1 MIKVL
6 AILLFFACL
15 CSQTVR
21 AETFSLDSDPADFPG
36 PTSLFP
42 TAYTSLGDR
51 PQDFAQPVKQSFSLT
66 LWPKVVE
73 MKALYMEKRAEGAAP
88 LEAPSSPNDPNWGR
102 YLGITATTSPFS
114 GKLIGEGELAYS
126 TLGFAG
132 VTDQQR
138 PMMARMTLRGNWD
151 NIGYGALRR
160 SLSSGFISTAG
171 ATIAHDRDENEVWGE
186 YDFKIFRLR
195 GTFGELHET
204 NSDTNQLSLTRT
216 AATSLN
222 FARSGW
228 SALLSS
234 SFSASA
240 LGKIQPQESHAFTQG
255 LTLAYRPVSFFAIEP
270 NLSFKQEWD
279 QTTGAKTNTPSGG
292 FLLSCTP
299 WSNLQLI
306 GRASYSRGVSEDS
319 VRDASAL
326 NTLASLNWK
335 IGKSLGADQ
344 YLSLQ
349 VEYRNQR
356 ANPAVSNSSANITGM
371 VQWKLLEF

>member
-1 MIKVL
+1 MTKTL
-6 AILLFFACL
+6 SILLFVACL
-15 CSQTVR
+15 CSETVG
-21 AETFSLDSDPADFPG
+21 AETFLLDSDPADFPG

-42 TAYTSLGDR
+42 AAYAPLEGVPR
-51 PQDFAQPVKQSFSLT
+51 DFAQPVKQSFSLT

-88 LEAPSSPNDPNWGR
+88 EASSNPNDTNWGR
-102 YLGITATTSPFS
+102 YLGITATTSQFS

-151 NIGYGALRR
+151 NVGYGVLHR
-160 SLSSGFISTAG
+160 SLGSGFISTAG
-171 ATIAHDRDENEVWGE
+171 AKIANDRDENELWGE

-195 GTFGELHET
+195 GTLGELREM
-204 NSDTNQLSLTRT
+204 NSDTNQPSLTRT

-234 SFSASA
+234 SISTSA
-240 LGKIQPQESHAFTQG
+240 LGNIHLQESHA
-255 LTLAYRPVSFFAIEP
+255 LTNGVALAYRPASFFSIEP

-279 QTTGAKTNTPSGG
+279 QTTGAKTDTPSAG

-299 WSNLQLI
+299 WSNLQLT
-306 GRASYSRGVSEDS
+306 GRASYSRGISEDS
-319 VRDASAL
+319 VRDASTL

-335 IGKSLGADQ
+335 IGKSLGTDQ

-349 VEYRNQR
+349 FEYRNQR
-356 ANPAVSNSSANITGM
+356 ANPTVSNSSPNITGM
-371 VQWKLLEF
+371 VQLKLLDF

>member
-1 MIKVL
+1 
-6 AILLFFACL
+6 
-15 CSQTVR
+15 
-21 AETFSLDSDPADFPG
+21 
-36 PTSLFP
+36 
-42 TAYTSLGDR
+42 
-51 PQDFAQPVKQSFSLT
+51 
-66 LWPKVVE
+66 

-88 LEAPSSPNDPNWGR
+88 TEASSHPNDTNWGR
-102 YLGITATTSPFS
+102 YLGITATTSQFS

-151 NIGYGALRR
+151 NIGYGLLHR
-160 SLSSGFISTAG
+160 SVGSGFISTAG
-171 ATIAHDRDENEVWGE
+171 AKSAYDRDENELWGE

-195 GTFGELHET
+195 GTLGELREM
-204 NSDTNQLSLTRT
+204 NSDTNQPSLTRT

-234 SFSASA
+234 SISTSA
-240 LGKIQPQESHAFTQG
+240 LGNIQLQESHA
-255 LTLAYRPVSFFAIEP
+255 LTNGVILAYRPASFFSIEP

-279 QTTGAKTNTPSGG
+279 QTTGAKTDTPSAG

-299 WSNLQLI
+299 WSNLQLT
-306 GRASYSRGVSEDS
+306 GRASYSRGISEDS
-319 VRDASAL
+319 VRDASTL

-335 IGKSLGADQ
+335 IGKSLGTDQ

-356 ANPAVSNSSANITGM
+356 ANPTVSNSSPNITGM
-371 VQWKLLEF
+371 VQLKLLDF

>member
-1 MIKVL
+1 VP
-6 AILLFFACL
+6 
-15 CSQTVR
+15 R
-21 AETFSLDSDPADFPG
+21 
-36 PTSLFP
+36 
-42 TAYTSLGDR
+42 
-51 PQDFAQPVKQSFSLT
+51 DFAQPVKQTFSLT

-88 LEAPSSPNDPNWGR
+88 TEASSNPNDTNWGR
-102 YLGITATTSPFS
+102 YLGITATTSQFS

-151 NIGYGALRR
+151 NVGYGVLHR
-160 SLSSGFISTAG
+160 SLGSGFISTAG
-171 ATIAHDRDENEVWGE
+171 AKIANDRDENELWGE

-195 GTFGELHET
+195 GTLGELREM
-204 NSDTNQLSLTRT
+204 NSDTNQPSLTRT
-216 AATSLN
+216 AAISLN

-228 SALLSS
+228 SAFLSS
-234 SFSASA
+234 SISTSA
-240 LGKIQPQESHAFTQG
+240 LGNIHLQESHAFTNG
-255 LTLAYRPVSFFAIEP
+255 VTLAYRPASFFSIEP

-279 QTTGAKTNTPSGG
+279 QTTGAKTDTPLAG

-299 WSNLQLI
+299 WSNLQLT
-306 GRASYSRGVSEDS
+306 GRASYSRGISEDS
-319 VRDASAL
+319 VRDASTL

-335 IGKSLGADQ
+335 IGKSLGTDQ

-356 ANPAVSNSSANITGM
+356 ANPTVSNPSPNITGM
-371 VQWKLLEF
+371 VQLKLLDF